1 MMKRNSIL
9 LPYIILCFALINNEF
24 HAQKW
29 NNFEDRKKAM
39 QNKLRNFADSNAYDP
54 NAYGKIQSFDANATN
69 YERFKNSPCFDELGF
84 NPMGDLASLE
94 QAYIECENV
103 KNTNRNLSVL
113 YILGFIV
120 LLSAIIFFSL
130 PKEKRLAIIKKLK

>member
-1 MMKRNSIL
+1 MKRNSIL
-9 LPYIILCFALINNEF
+9 FAFICLCITVVNNSF
-24 HAQKW
+24 HAQEW

-39 QNKLRNFADSNAYDP
+39 QNKLRDFADSNAYDP
-54 NAYGKIQSFDANATN
+54 NAYGKIQSWDPSATN
-69 YERFKNSPCFDELGF
+69 FKRFKNSPCFDELGF

-94 QAYIECENV
+94 QAYRECEKV
-103 KNTNRNLSVL
+103 KNSNRNLSVL
-113 YILGFIV
+113 YILAFVV